1 MISMILIEIIAFIG
15 MLMRCYH
22 SLELS
27 IRGNGSDLCKIRMV
41 IDDLIFKVSKNKL
54 TDYVFDIE
62 TNHKN
67 NLVRKL

>member
-27 IRGNGSDLCKIRMV
+27 IRGNGSDLYKIRMV
-41 IDDLIFKVSKNKL
+41 IDDLNINLSKNKQ
-54 TDYVFDIE
+54 TD
-62 TNHKN
+62 
-67 NLVRKL
+67 

>member
-1 MISMILIEIIAFIG
+1 MIEIIAFIG

-41 IDDLIFKVSKNKL
+41 IDDLVFKVFKNKQ